1 MLAWGARWLALPDLG
16 NRDGALRARF
26 GGRRRRGS
34 PPPHPPSTTT
44 TAATIAPRFAIFT
57 SFWLDDVAVP
67 VKSRSAGGPTHRA
80 TAEHMKVQVE
90 DALSAVGAG
99 VDDHPVS
106 GREEPRFLRH
116 TASPQH
122 QLA

>member
-1 MLAWGARWLALPDLG
+1 MGGALACATGSLATETGRSVLALGGDA
-16 NRDGALRARF
+16 GAVP
-26 GGRRRRGS
+26 
-34 PPPHPPSTTT
+34 PPPHPPRTTT
-44 TAATIAPRFAIFT
+44 TAATIAPSFAIFT
-57 SFWLDDVAVP
+57 SFWLDDGAVL
-67 VKSRSAGGPTHRA
+67 VKSRSAGGPIHRA
-80 TAEHMKVQVE
+80 TAEHMKVEVE